1 MIASSKERPRSADP
15 APEAAERIHVAI
27 VGSAIG
33 RVLVATSEQG
43 ICALLP
49 GDDDA
54 VLRQAL
60 EQRFPQ
66 AILLESVWPPEE
78 WLSQVAAFLDDP
90 RRGLMLPLD
99 LRGTPFQQRVWE
111 ALRRI
116 PAGDTASYTDIAC
129 RIGSPRAVRAVARA
143 CATNPLAV
151 VVPCHRVLRRDGGI
165 SGYRWG
171 VERKRLLLEREARLS
186 R

>member
-27 VGSAIG
+27 VDSAIG

-43 ICALLP
+43 ICAMLP

-54 VLRQAL
+54 ALRQAL

-66 AILLESVWPPEE
+66 AVLLESQRPPEE
-78 WLSQVAAFLDDP
+78 WLSQIAAFLDDP

-129 RIGSPRAVRAVARA
+129 RIGAPRAVRAVARA